1 MVIAPS
7 KEELRM
13 EAAASLKQTLTH
25 LFDAVRFAEHAKQLE
40 ESARTTEGELETAL
54 SKLEARTEEITNLLA
69 SMKEESESVLKGF
82 SKQLEGFLTT
92 AKEQAKSKLQKK
104 ATQELEDYR
113 SIAASEKDKALKS
126 LEAYFASD
134 PLPII
139 ENIIQVRL
147 SEGIYEARSRCE
159 CEGGIKYEFRLAAQN
174 SKLFHQPLSL
184 SELGYEIKVPV
195 RFSRA
200 LLSKSRVPGFERLDQ
215 YVLASAES
223 SGGRLRGG
231 FEKSGTGSKMKVITS
246 GNQDDGFVGLEYSDQ
261 IQTVNVM
268 NDPSLVAYVDL
279 EAMKKAAA
287 EIVTEL
293 AELSKKKMAL
303 LRFSLND
310 EASLDNL
317 NYREILQKVLDVMG
331 PTYRELVKKIAVAR
345 PAANSNGD
353 LNLGFIQERLKALG
367 GELSKSVSLSLGLT
381 GIQQ

>member
-1 MVIAPS
+1 
-7 KEELRM
+7 M

-25 LFDAVRFAEHAKQLE
+25 LFDAVRFADHAKQLE
-40 ESARTTEGELETAL
+40 ESARTTEGDLETAL
-54 SKLEARTEEITNLLA
+54 SKLEARTEELTNLLA
-69 SMKEESESVLKGF
+69 SMKDESESILKEL

-92 AKEQAKSKLQKK
+92 AKDQAKSKLQRK

-113 SIAASEKDKALKS
+113 SIASSERDKALKS

-139 ENIIQVRL
+139 ENIIEVRL
-147 SEGIYEARSRCE
+147 SESIYEARSRCE
-159 CEGGIKYEFRLAAQN
+159 CEGGIKYDFRLAAQN

-223 SGGRLRGG
+223 SGERLRAS
-231 FEKSGTGSKMKVITS
+231 FEKSGNGSKMKVITS

-261 IQTVNVM
+261 VQAVNVM

-279 EAMKKAAA
+279 EAVKKAAA

-293 AELSKKKMAL
+293 AELSKRKVAL
-303 LRFSLND
+303 LRFSLNE
-310 EASLDNL
+310 EAALDDL
-317 NYREILQKVLDVMG
+317 NYREILQTVLNVMG
-331 PTYRELVKKIAVAR
+331 PSYKALVKKIGAAS
-345 PAANSNGD
+345 PATNPNGE
-353 LNLGFIQERLKALG
+353 LTLGFIQERLKALG
-367 GELSKSVSLSLGLT
+367 GELSKTVSQSLGLPNS
-381 GIQQ
+381 QQ

>member
-1 MVIAPS
+1 
-7 KEELRM
+7 M

-25 LFDAVRFAEHAKQLE
+25 LFDAVRFADHAKQLE
-40 ESARTTEGELETAL
+40 ESARTTEGDLETAL
-54 SKLEARTEEITNLLA
+54 SKLEARTEELTNLLD
-69 SMKEESESVLKGF
+69 SMKEGSESVLKEF
-82 SKQLEGFLTT
+82 SKQLEGFLIT
-92 AKEQAKSKLQKK
+92 AKDQAKSKLQRK

-134 PLPII
+134 PLPVI
-139 ENIIQVRL
+139 ENVIQVRL
-147 SEGIYEARSRCE
+147 SEGIYEAKSRCE
-159 CEGGIKYEFRLAAQN
+159 CEGGIKYDFRLAAQN

-184 SELGYEIKVPV
+184 SEHGYEIKVPV

-215 YVLASAES
+215 YILASAEG
-223 SGGRLRGG
+223 SGEKLRAG
-231 FEKSGTGSKMKVITS
+231 FEKSGSGSKMKVITS

-261 IQTVNVM
+261 VQTVNVM

-279 EAMKKAAA
+279 ETMKKAAA

-331 PTYRELVKKIAVAR
+331 PAYRELVKKIAAAN
-345 PAANSNGD
+345 PGANSNGE
-353 LNLGFIQERLKALG
+353 LTLGFIQERLKALG
-367 GELSKSVSLSLGLT
+367 GELSKTVSQSLGIP
-381 GIQQ
+381 GS